1 MARVVTVSSTISQ
14 RLAAALA
21 RSVSDADRARARLH
35 VLDWAACAVA
45 GAGEPGVAEPR
56 YLAEMEGLG
65 PCRVVR
71 GWRSGPQAAA
81 LANGPAGAILE
92 MDDVDKR
99 ALLHPGPVVIPA
111 ALAAAEATGVG
122 DGLVL
127 LDAVVRGYEAM
138 IRVGRAVG
146 AGHYAKFHT
155 TATCG
160 GFGAAVAAASV
171 LGLDETATAWAIGNA
186 GQQAS
191 GLWQV
196 RNEQVFTKA
205 LHDGRAAANGVASAF
220 LARQGY
226 AGPLSIFEGP
236 QGFFAAMCLGATP
249 DDVLRDAD
257 DSWAIHEVSFKPYAA
272 CRHAHA
278 AIDAVLTVRERA
290 AGRTLQGLQIAS
302 YRDALVFCDRPTPTT
317 SGEAK
322 FSLQHAGAVAWLFG
336 DATLERFTVDALVEP
351 TIVAVRGLVSV
362 NEDAAISDRY
372 PARFGA
378 RAVAQFTDGSSEA
391 FEAPDALGDPER
403 PLDEDG
409 LLAKVRALTRWGG
422 LDVAATDHLIE
433 ATLGLGVTA
442 GVQTFA
448 AALPGEGE

>member
-1 MARVVTVSSTISQ
+1 MARVVTVSPTIAQ

-21 RSVSDADRARARLH
+21 RPVSDADRARARLH
-35 VLDWAACAVA
+35 VLDWAACAIA

-56 YLAEMEGLG
+56 HLAEMEGLG

-111 ALAAAEATGVG
+111 ALAAAEAAGVE
-122 DGLVL
+122 DGLAL

-160 GFGAAVAAASV
+160 GFGAAVAAASIV
-171 LGLDETATAWAIGNA
+171 GLDETATAWAIGNA

-205 LHDGRAAANGVASAF
+205 FHDGRAAANGVASAF
-220 LARQGY
+220 LAWQGY

-236 QGFFAAMCLGATP
+236 QGFFAAMCPGAAP
-249 DDVLRDAD
+249 EDVLRDTDGA
-257 DSWAIHEVSFKPYAA
+257 WAIHEVSFKPHAA

-278 AIDAVLTVRERA
+278 AIDAVLAVRARA
-290 AGRTLQGLQIAS
+290 AGRTLERLEIAS
-302 YRDALVFCDRPTPTT
+302 YRDAMVFCDRPTPATT
-317 SGEAK
+317 GQAK

-336 DATLERFTVDALVEP
+336 DATLERFTVEALVEP
-351 TIVAVRGLVSV
+351 NIVALRGLVSV
-362 NEDAAISDRY
+362 SEDAAISDRY

-378 RAVAQFTDGSSEA
+378 RAVARFTDGSSET
-391 FEAPDALGDPER
+391 FEAADALGDPER

-409 LLAKVRALTRWGG
+409 LLAKVRALAAWGG
-422 LDVAATDHLIE
+422 LNAAAATRLIE
-433 ATLGLGVTA
+433 AALGLGVTS
-442 GVQTFA
+442 GVRAFA
-448 AALPGEGE
+448 TALPGEGE